1 MDRSRLRNNGRG
13 EQLISKQWIK
23 MGEMVAKQRVE
34 LMLKWETGPS
44 VRFAASGFKAIFL
57 SHIKECVIL
66 KSEIR
71 TSLDKS
77 KNTIILLSNKQC

>member
-1 MDRSRLRNNGRG
+1 MGRSHLRDNGRG
-13 EQLISKQWIK
+13 GQPISTEWIK
-23 MGEMVAKQRVE
+23 REGVAWQKVV
-34 LMLKWETGPS
+34 LMLKWEASPS

-71 TSLDKS
+71 TSLDKY
-77 KNTIILLSNKQC
+77 KNTIILQSNKQC

>member
-1 MDRSRLRNNGRG
+1 
-13 EQLISKQWIK
+13 
-23 MGEMVAKQRVE
+23 MGETVAEQRVE
-34 LMLKWETGPS
+34 SMLKWEAGPS
-44 VRFAASGFKAIFL
+44 VRFAASGSKAIFL